1 MPLPAL
7 SGWEDT
13 RAALH
18 RAAQVIGA
26 ARATVATPEP
36 NWTHLGL
43 RVVPRGLSTGP
54 LPAVGDLVLDFPKL
68 AVVYHSPEGKS
79 VTFALGRHTQ
89 KSLADAVENGLMA
102 SGHPI
107 SLKRD
112 QISDDAMPAADLVLA
127 ADYAHVLYVLFE
139 TFGEFR
145 AELPGQKSP
154 LIVWPHGFD
163 LSFLWF
169 ATGDASE
176 EAPHMAF
183 GFSPGSP
190 GLDRPYIYSYVYPI
204 PEGLTDHELPALTR
218 WHTEGWTGTV
228 IAYDDLAGTDDA
240 AAVVAATLRVLYT
253 SLSPTLSR

>member
-7 SGWEDT
+7 TGWEDT
-13 RAALH
+13 CAALH
-18 RAAQVIGA
+18 EAAQVIGA
-26 ARATVATPEP
+26 ARAAVAAPEP

-43 RVVPRGLSTGP
+43 RVVPRGLSTGL
-54 LPAVGDLVLDFPKL
+54 LPSVGELVLDFPTL
-68 AVVYHSPEGKS
+68 AVVYHSPEGES
-79 VTFALGRHTQ
+79 VTFALDQHTP
-89 KSLADAVENGLMA
+89 KTLAHAVENGLTT
-102 SGHPI
+102 SGHPVA
-107 SLKRD
+107 LKRD
-112 QISDDAMPAADLVLA
+112 RISDEAMPVADPVLA
-127 ADYAHVLYVLFE
+127 ADYANVLYMLAE

-145 AELPGQKSP
+145 GGLPGQKSP
-154 LIVWPHGFD
+154 LVVWPHGFD

-190 GLDRPYIYSYVYPI
+190 GLGRPYIYSYVYPV
-204 PEGLTDHELPALTR
+204 PEGLTDHDLPALTR

-228 IAYDDLAGTDDA
+228 TAYDDLAGTDDA
-240 AAVVAATLRVLYT
+240 AAVVAATLRTLYT